1 MRAYLADDE
10 GIHSA
15 ENLTNALTSRLI
27 KQQHT
32 NTLNTSSLITPSLIT
47 SSLITSSLITSSL
60 MSSQAAAESSSEPTA
75 QELVQAS
82 TLLDTAAS
90 LKDKIAAMSAEEA
103 RRYEQE
109 QNEVR
114 PNTHL
119 DQHD

>member
-32 NTLNTSSLITPSLIT
+32 NTLNTSSLITP
-47 SSLITSSLITSSL
+47 SLITSSLITSSL